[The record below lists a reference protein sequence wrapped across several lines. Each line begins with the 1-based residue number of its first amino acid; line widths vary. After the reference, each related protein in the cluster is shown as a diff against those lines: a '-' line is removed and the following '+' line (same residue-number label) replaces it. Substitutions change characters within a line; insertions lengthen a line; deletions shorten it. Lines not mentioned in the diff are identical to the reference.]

1 MDLAVDLVRVAY
13 NRMQRQRRRQQRM
26 RDEVARGTG
35 PEGERLLEQYP
46 AEDFSE
52 FPAQL
57 REVVDYLLGSLPEQE
72 RRVISSRFEGLTQQ
86 ATAERLGIHRA
97 AVQRMEA
104 RFRDAVGK
112 LIELD

>member
-1 MDLAVDLVRVAY
+1 
-13 NRMQRQRRRQQRM
+13 
-26 RDEVARGTG
+26 
-35 PEGERLLEQYP
+35 
-46 AEDFSE
+46 
-52 FPAQL
+52 
-57 REVVDYLLGSLPEQE
+57 LLGSLPEQE

-112 LIELD
+112 LIESD